1 MRVVLVRHGR
11 PSGADARPVSGRDIG
26 RWVRQYD
33 ELGISM
39 ALPPPAAAC
48 EAASAAGCVLAS
60 DLLRARQSAAWL
72 AASKG
77 VVVEPELREA
87 SLPDSLPFSTRLPP
101 GTWVIVARVAWW
113 LNWCESDEGN
123 RETEIVSHIPRRA
136 GLMGACH

>member
-1 MRVVLVRHGR
+1 M
-11 PSGADARPVSGRDIG
+11 
-26 RWVRQYD
+26 
-33 ELGISM
+33 E
-39 ALPPPAAAC
+39 LPPPAAAC

-101 GTWVIVARVAWW
+101 GTWVVVARVAWW
-113 LNWCESDEGN
+113 LNWCESDETIAMT
-123 RETEIVSHIPRRA
+123 RQRA
-136 GLMGACH
+136 VRVAERLGSLSIQGRHRVVRHRSTDFPALS